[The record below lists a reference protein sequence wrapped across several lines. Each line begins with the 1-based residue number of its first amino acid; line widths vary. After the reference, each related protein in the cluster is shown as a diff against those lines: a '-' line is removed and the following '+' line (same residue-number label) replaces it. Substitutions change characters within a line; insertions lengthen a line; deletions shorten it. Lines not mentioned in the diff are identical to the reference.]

1 VARALNVPL
10 DVFIVRKLGVPGF
23 EELAAGAIA
32 SGGVRVL
39 NEDVIRAL
47 PNADEVIEDVT
58 ATETAEL
65 ERREQSYRDGRFT
78 GLSSRVS
85 CLPLMAITE
94 DQVKDALK
102 SVKYPGFSRDIV
114 SFGLI
119 KGIDLRN
126 GDVTVQLALAT
137 NDAAIPQ
144 TIKNEAET
152 ALRAL
157 AGVREAKVRIDIQAP
172 PAGVG
177 AGVGAVRIPG
187 IKHIIAI
194 ASGKGGVGKST
205 IAANLAVALEQ
216 TKASVGL
223 CDCDIYGPSISLM
236 FGTRERP
243 MATDDN
249 RIIPIEQ
256 YNLRLMSMGFLL
268 DDASPAILRGPMVT
282 RYTQQFLRQ
291 VEWGALDYLVL
302 DLPPGTGDIQLTIV
316 QTVAL
321 SGAIIVTT
329 PQEVALIDAR
339 KAATMF
345 EKVNV
350 PVLGLIENMSFFVSP
365 SDGKRYDIFGI
376 GGGEREAKRLRVPLL
391 GQIPIDIA
399 TREAGDR
406 GMPIT
411 AESKESA
418 VGVEFGRIAQRL
430 RDLLP
435 FD

>member
-1 VARALNVPL
+1 MPL

>member
-1 VARALNVPL
+1 MPL
-10 DVFIVRKLGVPGF
+10 SETEVR
-23 EELAAGAIA
+23 
-32 SGGVRVL
+32 
-39 NEDVIRAL
+39 
-47 PNADEVIEDVT
+47 
-58 ATETAEL
+58 
-65 ERREQSYRDGRFT
+65 
-78 GLSSRVS
+78 
-85 CLPLMAITE
+85 
-94 DQVKDALK
+94 DALRA
-102 SVKYPGFSRDIV
+102 VKYPGFSRDIV

-119 KGIDLRN
+119 KGINITDSE
-126 GDVTVQLALAT
+126 VTVQLALAT
-137 NDAAIPQ
+137 NDPAIPQ
-144 TIKNEAET
+144 TIKSESEKI
-152 ALRAL
+152 LRGL
-157 AGVREAKVRIDIQAP
+157 SGVKRAKVLIDIQAP
-172 PAGVG
+172 PAGAGAAAVG
-177 AGVGAVRIPG
+177 GTRIPG
-187 IKHIIAI
+187 IKHVIAI

-205 IAANLAVALEQ
+205 VAANLAVALEK
-216 TKASVGL
+216 TEAHVGL

-236 FGTRERP
+236 FGTRDRP
-243 MATDDN
+243 MATEDN

-291 VEWGALDYLVL
+291 VEWGELDYLIL

-321 SGAIIVTT
+321 TGAIIVTT

-350 PVLGLIENMSFFVSP
+350 PVLGLIENMSYFVSP
-365 SDGKRYDIFGI
+365 SDGKRYDIFGS

-391 GQIPIDIA
+391 GQIPLDIA

-411 AESKESA
+411 GEAGDSPVAAEF
-418 VGVEFGRIAQRL
+418 VRIAQQL
-430 RDLLP
+430 RAKLR
-435 FD
+435 